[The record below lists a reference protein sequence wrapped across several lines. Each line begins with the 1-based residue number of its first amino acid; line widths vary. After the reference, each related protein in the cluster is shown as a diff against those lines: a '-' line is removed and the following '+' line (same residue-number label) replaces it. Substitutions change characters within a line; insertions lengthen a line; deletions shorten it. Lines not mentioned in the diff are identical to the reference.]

1 MPSIQFRLESPSQSD
16 IDAHVRAEY
25 GPDARITS
33 TEEVRVG
40 GVGGFFARRY
50 VDVVVDVPAQ
60 APHQDRADAHPVTQP
75 VATSAPTGATAFQLQ
90 FEQQLQRMP
99 VAQATAPVPAAAVP
113 AAAVAAAP
121 AAPVGI
127 AALLDQAD
135 EFEARFAPT
144 TTPMTTPVPV
154 SPRYPV
160 TGSAIPPVSTETEAF
175 AHVFDELRSYV
186 ATSGSAGAATKRP
199 TKRAPAIMTD
209 AGDLVVIVGLGDDAL
224 VVATS
229 LAKRIGT
236 ADVCVGG
243 DIVVSGNPRVDE
255 RRGAMAAR
263 ARGVESGRVTIVAF
277 GLGEGGPTLAMRSAV
292 VASLGSDQAWL
303 AVDASRKEADTAQW
317 VQTVRK
323 TVQAQAIAVLRSAWT
338 STPDSVRA
346 LGLPEGW
353 SDAVL

>member
-1 MPSIQFRLESPSQSD
+1 VPQS
-16 IDAHVRAEY
+16 
-25 GPDARITS
+25 
-33 TEEVRVG
+33 
-40 GVGGFFARRY
+40 
-50 VDVVVDVPAQ
+50 
-60 APHQDRADAHPVTQP
+60 
-75 VATSAPTGATAFQLQ
+75 
-90 FEQQLQRMP
+90 
-99 VAQATAPVPAAAVP
+99 AAS
-113 AAAVAAAP
+113 AAP
-121 AAPVGI
+121 ALPVGI

-144 TTPMTTPVPV
+144 PPSTPMTTPIPA

-160 TGSAIPPVSTETEAF
+160 TGAAIPPVSTETEAF

-186 ATSGSAGAATKRP
+186 AASGSSNATPKR
-199 TKRAPAIMTD
+199 TAQRAPAIITD
-209 AGDLVVIVGLGDDAL
+209 AGDLVVIAGLGDDAL
-224 VVATS
+224 AVATS
-229 LAKRIGT
+229 LAKRVGT

-243 DIVVSGNPRVDE
+243 DIAVGGNPRVDD

-263 ARGVESGRVTIVAF
+263 ARGVESGRVTIIAF

-323 TVQAQAIAVLRSAWT
+323 TVQVQAIAVLRSGWT